1 MLFVLLF
8 PPSSFVAVYD
18 DDDDDDEK
26 TTLFIIMCA
35 ETTQTPESFAT
46 KSEEFVSRA
55 FFLKTRKNRISKN
68 RKKWKKSHSLHFI
81 HSLERER
88 EINKNDDG
96 RGVIIAIV
104 VVVVVVADENTALP
118 FFKRR
123 I

>member
-1 MLFVLLF
+1 MMMMRRQLSLIL
-8 PPSSFVAVYD
+8 
-18 DDDDDDEK
+18 
-26 TTLFIIMCA
+26 CA
-35 ETTQTPESFAT
+35 QKTQTLESFAM
-46 KSEEFVSRA
+46 KSEESASRA
-55 FFLKTRKNRISKN
+55 VAGFFENTKKSKN

-104 VVVVVVADENTALP
+104 VATDENTALP